1 MINILKRKIKDK
13 SLIVGIIG
21 LGYVGLPLA
30 KTFVKNRIK
39 VFGFDTDRNKI
50 KMLKKGKSYINYLKD
65 KDILNLRHK
74 LQPFSSFERI
84 SDCDAI
90 ILCLPTPIK
99 KNKSPEM
106 KYIKN
111 SLKIIQKY
119 LRKGQILSLESTTY
133 PGTTEEVIMPYLKNF
148 KIGNDFFL
156 VYSPEREDPGNKK
169 FSNEKIPKV
178 VGGITQNCLSIGYKL
193 YQLMGTNIIK
203 VSSVK
208 IAEMTKLLENI
219 YRSVNIGLVNEL
231 KLLCKKMN
239 LNIFEI
245 INTAKT
251 KPFGFQA
258 FYPGPGYGGHCI
270 PIDPFLLSWK
280 AKKYNFETDFIK
292 LSGKIN
298 ENMPNYIC
306 NRIKNFF
313 GKKIKNKKKC
323 LIVGIAYKKNVDD
336 MRESPSLKIIEILE
350 RNQIYC
356 DFHDPYIKKIN
367 NLRNFKKIKHSI
379 DLNKT
384 NLKKYDAVVIATD
397 HDKIK
402 YEFLQRNSKMIFDCR
417 GRYSNKDFK
426 NIEQI

>member
-1 MINILKRKIKDK
+1 MINILKKKIKK
-13 SLIVGIIG
+13 KTIIVGIVG

-30 KTFVKNRIK
+30 KTFIRNQVK
-39 VFGFDTDRNKI
+39 VYGFDTDKNKI
-50 KMLKKGKSYINYLKD
+50 KMLINGKSYINYLKN
-65 KDILNLRHK
+65 KDILNMRSK
-74 LQPFSSFERI
+74 LEPFSSFEKI
-84 SDCDAI
+84 YDCDAI

-106 KYIKN
+106 KYIEN
-111 SLKIIQKY
+111 SLKNIQKY
-119 LRKGQILSLESTTY
+119 LREGQILSLESTTY
-133 PGTTEEVIMPYLKNF
+133 PGTTEEVIMPYLKKF
-148 KIGNDFFL
+148 IIGKNFFL

-169 FSNEKIPKV
+169 YSNEKIPKV
-178 VGGITQNCLSIGYKL
+178 IGGITKNCLSIGHKL

-203 VSSVK
+203 VSSVR

-298 ENMPNYIC
+298 ERMPNYI
-306 NRIKNFF
+306 
-313 GKKIKNKKKC
+313 
-323 LIVGIAYKKNVDD
+323 
-336 MRESPSLKIIEILE
+336 
-350 RNQIYC
+350 
-356 DFHDPYIKKIN
+356 
-367 NLRNFKKIKHSI
+367 
-379 DLNKT
+379 
-384 NLKKYDAVVIATD
+384 
-397 HDKIK
+397 
-402 YEFLQRNSKMIFDCR
+402 
-417 GRYSNKDFK
+417 
-426 NIEQI
+426 

>member
-1 MINILKRKIKDK
+1 MINILKKKIKK
-13 SLIVGIIG
+13 KTIIVGIVG

-30 KTFVKNRIK
+30 KTFIRNQVK
-39 VFGFDTDRNKI
+39 VYGFDTDKNKI
-50 KMLKKGKSYINYLKD
+50 KMLINGKSYINYLKN
-65 KDILNLRHK
+65 KDILNMRSK
-74 LQPFSSFERI
+74 LEPFSSFEKI
-84 SDCDAI
+84 YDCDAI

-106 KYIKN
+106 KYIEN
-111 SLKIIQKY
+111 SLKNIQKY
-119 LRKGQILSLESTTY
+119 LREGQILSLESTTY
-133 PGTTEEVIMPYLKNF
+133 PGTTEEVIMPYLKKF
-148 KIGNDFFL
+148 IIGKNFFL

-169 FSNEKIPKV
+169 YSNEKIPKV
-178 VGGITQNCLSIGYKL
+178 IGGITKNCLSIGHKL

-203 VSSVK
+203 VSSVR

-298 ENMPNYIC
+298 ERMPNYIC
-306 NRIKNFF
+306 
-313 GKKIKNKKKC
+313 KKIIKFLQKERKKK
-323 LIVGIAYKKNVDD
+323 
-336 MRESPSLKIIEILE
+336 EI
-350 RNQIYC
+350 
-356 DFHDPYIKKIN
+356 FN
-367 NLRNFKKIKHSI
+367 NWCGL
-379 DLNKT
+379 
-384 NLKKYDAVVIATD
+384 
-397 HDKIK
+397 
-402 YEFLQRNSKMIFDCR
+402 
-417 GRYSNKDFK
+417 
-426 NIEQI
+426 

>member
-1 MINILKRKIKDK
+1 MINILKKKIKK
-13 SLIVGIIG
+13 KTIIVGIVG

-30 KTFVKNRIK
+30 KTFIRNQVK
-39 VFGFDTDRNKI
+39 VYGFDTDKNKI
-50 KMLKKGKSYINYLKD
+50 KMLINGKSYINYLKN
-65 KDILNLRHK
+65 KDILNMRSK
-74 LQPFSSFERI
+74 LEPFSSFEKI
-84 SDCDAI
+84 YDCDAI

-106 KYIKN
+106 KYIEN
-111 SLKIIQKY
+111 SLKNIQKY
-119 LRKGQILSLESTTY
+119 LREGQILSLESTTY
-133 PGTTEEVIMPYLKNF
+133 PGTTEEVIMPYLKKF
-148 KIGNDFFL
+148 IIGKNFFL

-169 FSNEKIPKV
+169 YSNEKIPKV
-178 VGGITQNCLSIGYKL
+178 IGGITKNCLSIGHKL

-203 VSSVK
+203 VSSVR

-298 ENMPNYIC
+298 ERMPNYIC
-306 NRIKNFF
+306 
-313 GKKIKNKKKC
+313 KKIIKFLQKERKKKKKC
-323 LIVGIAYKKNVDD
+323 LIIGVAYKKNVDD
-336 MRESPSLKIIEILE
+336 MRESPSIKIIEILE
-350 RNQIYC
+350 KNKIHC
-356 DFHDPYIKKIN
+356 DFHDPYIKTIKQ
-367 NLRNFKKIKHSI
+367 LRNYKKIKYSVE
-379 DLNKT
+379 LKKV
-384 NLKKYDAVVIATD
+384 NLKTYDAVVIATD
-397 HDKIK
+397 HDKLN
-402 YEFLQRNSKMIFDCR
+402 YRFLQRNSKKIFDCR
-417 GRYSNKDFK
+417 GRYSDKNFK
-426 NIEQI
+426 NIEQL

>member
-1 MINILKRKIKDK
+1 MINILKKKIKK
-13 SLIVGIIG
+13 KTIIVGIVG

-30 KTFVKNRIK
+30 KTFIRNQVK
-39 VFGFDTDRNKI
+39 VYGFDTDKNKI
-50 KMLKKGKSYINYLKD
+50 KMLINGKSYINYLKN
-65 KDILNLRHK
+65 KDILNMRNK
-74 LQPFSSFERI
+74 LEPFSSFEKI
-84 SDCDAI
+84 YDCDAI

-106 KYIKN
+106 KYIEN
-111 SLKIIQKY
+111 SLKNIQKY
-119 LRKGQILSLESTTY
+119 LREGQILSLESTTY
-133 PGTTEEVIMPYLKNF
+133 PGTTEEVIMPYLKKF
-148 KIGNDFFL
+148 TIGKNFFL

-169 FSNEKIPKV
+169 YSNEKIPKV
-178 VGGITQNCLSIGYKL
+178 IGGITKNCLSIGHKL

-203 VSSVK
+203 VSSVR

-298 ENMPNYIC
+298 ERMPNYIC
-306 NRIKNFF
+306 
-313 GKKIKNKKKC
+313 KKIIKFLQKERKKKKKC
-323 LIVGIAYKKNVDD
+323 LIIGVAYKKNVDD
-336 MRESPSLKIIEILE
+336 MRESPSIKIIEILE
-350 RNQIYC
+350 KNKIHC
-356 DFHDPYIKKIN
+356 DFHDPYIKTIKQ
-367 NLRNFKKIKHSI
+367 LRNYKKIKYSVE
-379 DLNKT
+379 LKKV
-384 NLKKYDAVVIATD
+384 NLKTYNAVVIATD
-397 HDKIK
+397 HDKLN
-402 YEFLQRNSKMIFDCR
+402 YRFLQRNSKKIFDCR
-417 GRYSNKDFK
+417 GRYSDKNFK
-426 NIEQI
+426 NIEQL

>member
-1 MINILKRKIKDK
+1 MINILKKKIKEK
-13 SLIVGIIG
+13 SLIIGIIG

-30 KTFVKNRIK
+30 KTFVNNRLK
-39 VFGFDTDRNKI
+39 VYGFDTDKDKI
-50 KMLKKGKSYINYLKD
+50 KMLIKGKSYINYLSD
-65 KDILNLRHK
+65 KDILSLRSK
-74 LQPFSSFERI
+74 LIPFSSFEKI

-111 SLKIIQKY
+111 SLKTIQKY

-133 PGTTEEVIMPYLKNF
+133 PGTTEEVILPYLKNF
-148 KIGNDFFL
+148 NIGKNFFL

-169 FSNEKIPKV
+169 YSNEKIPKV
-178 VGGITQNCLSIGYKL
+178 VGGITQNCLTVGYQL
-193 YQLMGTNIIK
+193 YKLMGTNIVK

-298 ENMPNYIC
+298 EKMPNYIC
-306 NRIKNFF
+306 KRIKKFF
-313 GKKIKNKKKC
+313 SEKSKKKNKC
-323 LIVGIAYKKNVDD
+323 LIIGMAYKKNVDD

-350 RNQIYC
+350 KNKIYC

-367 NLRNFKKIKHSI
+367 KLRNFNKIKYSVDI
-379 DLNKT
+379 NKI
-384 NLKKYDAVVIATD
+384 NLKTYDAVVVATD
-397 HDKIK
+397 HDKIN
-402 YEFLQRNSKMIFDCR
+402 YEMLQRNSKMIFDCR
-417 GRYSNKDFK
+417 GRYSNKNFK

>member
-1 MINILKRKIKDK
+1 MINILKKKIKEK
-13 SLIVGIIG
+13 SLVVGIIG

-39 VFGFDTDRNKI
+39 VFGFDTDRYKI
-50 KMLKKGKSYINYLKD
+50 KMLKEGKSYINYLNN
-65 KDILNLRHK
+65 KDILSLRNK

-148 KIGNDFFL
+148 KLGNDFFL

-231 KLLCKKMN
+231 KLLCKKMD

-306 NRIKNFF
+306 KRIKNFF
-313 GKKIKNKKKC
+313 GKKIKIKKKC
-323 LIVGIAYKKNVDD
+323 LIVGMAYKKNVDD

-350 RNQIYC
+350 KNQIYC
-356 DFHDPYIKKIN
+356 DFHDPYIKTIN
-367 NLRNFKKIKHSI
+367 NLRNFKKIKHSVG
-379 DLNKT
+379 LNKM
-384 NLKKYDAVVIATD
+384 NLKTYDAVVIATD
-397 HDKIK
+397 HDKIN
-402 YEFLQRNSKMIFDCR
+402 YEFLHRNSKMIFDCR

>member
-1 MINILKRKIKDK
+1 MINILKKKIKK
-13 SLIVGIIG
+13 KTIIVGIVG

-30 KTFVKNRIK
+30 KTFIRNHVK
-39 VFGFDTDRNKI
+39 VYGFDTDKNKI
-50 KMLKKGKSYINYLKD
+50 KMLINGKSYINYLKN
-65 KDILNLRHK
+65 KDILNMRSK
-74 LQPFSSFERI
+74 LEPFSSFEKI
-84 SDCDAI
+84 YDCDAI

-106 KYIKN
+106 KYIEN
-111 SLKIIQKY
+111 SLKNIQKY

-133 PGTTEEVIMPYLKNF
+133 PGTTEEVILPYLKKF
-148 KIGNDFFL
+148 TIGKNFFL

-169 FSNEKIPKV
+169 YSNEKIPKV
-178 VGGITQNCLSIGYKL
+178 VGGITKNCLSIGYKL
-193 YQLMGTNIIK
+193 YQLMGTKIIK

-298 ENMPNYIC
+298 ERMPGYIC
-306 NRIKNFF
+306 
-313 GKKIKNKKKC
+313 KKIIKFLQKEVKKKR
-323 LIVGIAYKKNVDD
+323 NV
-336 MRESPSLKIIEILE
+336 
-350 RNQIYC
+350 
-356 DFHDPYIKKIN
+356 
-367 NLRNFKKIKHSI
+367 
-379 DLNKT
+379 
-384 NLKKYDAVVIATD
+384 
-397 HDKIK
+397 
-402 YEFLQRNSKMIFDCR
+402 
-417 GRYSNKDFK
+417 
-426 NIEQI
+426 

>member
-1 MINILKRKIKDK
+1 MINILKKKIKK
-13 SLIVGIIG
+13 KTIIVGIVG

-30 KTFVKNRIK
+30 KTFIRNHVK
-39 VFGFDTDRNKI
+39 VYGFDTDKNKI
-50 KMLKKGKSYINYLKD
+50 KMLINGKSYINYLKN
-65 KDILNLRHK
+65 KDILNMRSK
-74 LQPFSSFERI
+74 LEPFSSFEKI
-84 SDCDAI
+84 YDCDAI

-106 KYIKN
+106 KYIEN
-111 SLKIIQKY
+111 SLKNIQKY

-133 PGTTEEVIMPYLKNF
+133 PGTTEEVILPYLKKF
-148 KIGNDFFL
+148 TIGKNFFL

-169 FSNEKIPKV
+169 YSNEKIPKV
-178 VGGITQNCLSIGYKL
+178 IGGITKNCLSIGHKL

-203 VSSVK
+203 VSSVR

-298 ENMPNYIC
+298 ERMPNYIC
-306 NRIKNFF
+306 
-313 GKKIKNKKKC
+313 KKIIKFLQKERKKK
-323 LIVGIAYKKNVDD
+323 KE
-336 MRESPSLKIIEILE
+336 M
-350 RNQIYC
+350 
-356 DFHDPYIKKIN
+356 FN
-367 NLRNFKKIKHSI
+367 NWCGL
-379 DLNKT
+379 
-384 NLKKYDAVVIATD
+384 
-397 HDKIK
+397 
-402 YEFLQRNSKMIFDCR
+402 
-417 GRYSNKDFK
+417 
-426 NIEQI
+426 

>member
-1 MINILKRKIKDK
+1 MINILKKKIKEK
-13 SLIVGIIG
+13 SLVVGIIG

-39 VFGFDTDRNKI
+39 VFGFDTDRYKI
-50 KMLKKGKSYINYLKD
+50 KMLKEGKSYINYLNN
-65 KDILNLRHK
+65 KDILSLRNK

-148 KIGNDFFL
+148 KLGNDFFL

-231 KLLCKKMN
+231 KLLCKKMD

-251 KPFGFQA
+251 KPF
-258 FYPGPGYGGHCI
+258 
-270 PIDPFLLSWK
+270 
-280 AKKYNFETDFIK
+280 
-292 LSGKIN
+292 
-298 ENMPNYIC
+298 
-306 NRIKNFF
+306 
-313 GKKIKNKKKC
+313 
-323 LIVGIAYKKNVDD
+323 
-336 MRESPSLKIIEILE
+336 
-350 RNQIYC
+350 
-356 DFHDPYIKKIN
+356 
-367 NLRNFKKIKHSI
+367 
-379 DLNKT
+379 
-384 NLKKYDAVVIATD
+384 
-397 HDKIK
+397 
-402 YEFLQRNSKMIFDCR
+402 
-417 GRYSNKDFK
+417 
-426 NIEQI
+426 

>member
-1 MINILKRKIKDK
+1 MVKYTLLNKGRFNNLDYLSQRIVKFNGSVITTWWKVLENKKLLNNNFGIIELNENDVLQVNNLKEHLKNKMINILKIKEK
-13 SLIVGIIG
+13 SLVVGIIG

-50 KMLKKGKSYINYLKD
+50 KMFKKGKSYINYLNN
-65 KDILNLRHK
+65 KDILSLRHK

-148 KIGNDFFL
+148 KLGNDFFL

-203 VSSVK
+203 S
-208 IAEMTKLLENI
+208 
-219 YRSVNIGLVNEL
+219 
-231 KLLCKKMN
+231 
-239 LNIFEI
+239 
-245 INTAKT
+245 
-251 KPFGFQA
+251 
-258 FYPGPGYGGHCI
+258 
-270 PIDPFLLSWK
+270 
-280 AKKYNFETDFIK
+280 
-292 LSGKIN
+292 
-298 ENMPNYIC
+298 
-306 NRIKNFF
+306 
-313 GKKIKNKKKC
+313 
-323 LIVGIAYKKNVDD
+323 
-336 MRESPSLKIIEILE
+336 
-350 RNQIYC
+350 
-356 DFHDPYIKKIN
+356 
-367 NLRNFKKIKHSI
+367 
-379 DLNKT
+379 
-384 NLKKYDAVVIATD
+384 
-397 HDKIK
+397 
-402 YEFLQRNSKMIFDCR
+402 
-417 GRYSNKDFK
+417 
-426 NIEQI
+426 

>member
-1 MINILKRKIKDK
+1 MINILKKKIKK
-13 SLIVGIIG
+13 KTIIVGIVG

-30 KTFVKNRIK
+30 KTFIRNQVK
-39 VFGFDTDRNKI
+39 VYGFDTDKNKI
-50 KMLKKGKSYINYLKD
+50 KMLINGKSYINYLKN
-65 KDILNLRHK
+65 KDILNMRSK
-74 LQPFSSFERI
+74 LEPFSSFEKI
-84 SDCDAI
+84 YDCDAI

-106 KYIKN
+106 KYIEN
-111 SLKIIQKY
+111 SLKNIQKY
-119 LRKGQILSLESTTY
+119 LREGQILSLESTTY
-133 PGTTEEVIMPYLKNF
+133 PGTTEEVIMPYLKKFIVGKN
-148 KIGNDFFL
+148 FFL

-169 FSNEKIPKV
+169 YSNEKIPKV
-178 VGGITQNCLSIGYKL
+178 IGGITKNCLSIGHKL

-203 VSSVK
+203 VSSVR

-298 ENMPNYIC
+298 ERMPNYIC
-306 NRIKNFF
+306 
-313 GKKIKNKKKC
+313 KKIIKFLQKKRKKK
-323 LIVGIAYKKNVDD
+323 KKD
-336 MRESPSLKIIEILE
+336 
-350 RNQIYC
+350 
-356 DFHDPYIKKIN
+356 
-367 NLRNFKKIKHSI
+367 
-379 DLNKT
+379 
-384 NLKKYDAVVIATD
+384 
-397 HDKIK
+397 
-402 YEFLQRNSKMIFDCR
+402 
-417 GRYSNKDFK
+417 
-426 NIEQI
+426 